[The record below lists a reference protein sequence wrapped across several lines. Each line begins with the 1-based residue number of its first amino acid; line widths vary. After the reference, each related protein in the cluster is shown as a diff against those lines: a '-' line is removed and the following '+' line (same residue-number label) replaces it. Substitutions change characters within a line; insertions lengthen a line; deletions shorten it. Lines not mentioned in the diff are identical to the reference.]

1 MTQKKRGLGFNP
13 LLGLD
18 QSTVDAVLNTEKT
31 DPMVKG
37 TSGTGGSTGL
47 LQLAIEKIVPN
58 PFQPRTRFSELE
70 LDELSDSIRQ
80 HGVMQPVVV
89 RQTVRG
95 YELIA
100 GERRWR
106 ASQRAGLAEIP
117 ALVRDLDDQQVAA
130 LALIEN
136 IQREQLTAIE
146 QARALARMRDQFSMD
161 QTALATMISSSRSN
175 VANLL
180 RLLNLSQGVQS
191 MLEEGR
197 LEMGHARALL
207 PLPENM
213 QVKTAEDVLRSQLS
227 VRQTETLVRRL
238 LSDDSKPDQGGDQKD
253 PDVGRLEAKLSDRL
267 GASVQIKP
275 KSGGKG
281 HIVIEYG
288 SLDILDGIVARLKTK
303 D

>member
-13 LLGLD
+13 LLELD

-31 DPMVKG
+31 DSTTKG
-37 TSGTGGSTGL
+37 TSGPSGL

-58 PFQPRTRFSELE
+58 PFQPRTRFNELE

-106 ASQRAGLAEIP
+106 ASQRAGLAEMP
-117 ALVRDLDDQQVAA
+117 ALVRDLDDHQVAA

-191 MLEEGR
+191 MLEAGR

-227 VRQTETLVRRL
+227 VRQTETLVKRL
-238 LSDDSKPDQGGDQKD
+238 LSDNSKRDQGSDQKD
-253 PDVGRLEAKLSDRL
+253 PDVSRLEAKLSDRL

>member
-31 DPMVKG
+31 DSTIKG
-37 TSGTGGSTGL
+37 TSGPSGL

-58 PFQPRTRFSELE
+58 PFQPRTRFNELE

-106 ASQRAGLAEIP
+106 ASQRAGLAVIP

-197 LEMGHARALL
+197 LEMGHARSLL

-227 VRQTETLVRRL
+227 VRQTETLVKRL
-238 LSDDSKPDQGGDQKD
+238 LSDNSKRDQGSDQKD
-253 PDVGRLEAKLSDRL
+253 PDVSRLEAKLSDRL

>member
-31 DPMVKG
+31 DSTIKG
-37 TSGTGGSTGL
+37 TSGPSGL

-58 PFQPRTRFSELE
+58 PFQPRTRFNKLE

-197 LEMGHARALL
+197 LEMGHARSLL

-227 VRQTETLVRRL
+227 VRQTETLVKRL
-238 LSDDSKPDQGGDQKD
+238 LSDNSKRDQGSDQKD
-253 PDVGRLEAKLSDRL
+253 PDVSRLEAKLSDRL

>member
-18 QSTVDAVLNTEKT
+18 QSTVDAVLNKDQTSQNTEK
-31 DPMVKG
+31 P
-37 TSGTGGSTGL
+37 SNAAGL
-47 LQLAIEKIVPN
+47 IQLAVEKIVPN

-106 ASQRAGLAEIP
+106 ASQRAGITEIP
-117 ALVRDLDDQQVAA
+117 AIVRDLDDQQVAA

-180 RLLNLSQGVQS
+180 RLLNLAQGVQT
-191 MLEEGR
+191 MLEDGR

-213 QVKTAEDVLRSQLS
+213 QQKTAEDVLKSQLS
-227 VRQTETLVRRL
+227 VRQTETLVKRL
-238 LSDDSKPDQGGDQKD
+238 LADDTSPSKSEDKD
-253 PDVGRLEAKLSDRL
+253 PDVSRLEAKLSDRL
-267 GASVQIKP
+267 GALVQIKA

-288 SLDILDGIVARLKTK
+288 SLDILDGIVARLKAK
-303 D
+303 E

>member
-18 QSTVDAVLNTEKT
+18 QSTVDAVLNTEQ
-31 DPMVKG
+31 
-37 TSGTGGSTGL
+37 SLQESTHSNDTTRSI
-47 LQLAIEKIVPN
+47 QLAIEKIVPN

-80 HGVMQPVVV
+80 HGVMQPIVV
-89 RQTVRG
+89 RQKG
-95 YELIA
+95 HYFELVV

-106 ASQRAGLAEIP
+106 ASQRAGLSDMP
-117 ALVRDLDDQQVAA
+117 AIVRDLDDQQVAA

-136 IQREQLTAIE
+136 IQREELTAIE
-146 QARALARMRDQFSMD
+146 QARALARMRDEFSMD
-161 QTALATMISSSRSN
+161 QAALAAMISSSRSN

-180 RLLNLSQGVQS
+180 RLLNLAQSVQS
-191 MLEEGR
+191 MLEGGS

-207 PLPENM
+207 PLSENM
-213 QVKTAEDVLRSQLS
+213 QQKTAEDIVKSQLS
-227 VRQTETLVRRL
+227 VRQTETLVKRL
-238 LSDDSKPDQGGDQKD
+238 LSDDTMPLKSNDKD
-253 PDVGRLEAKLSDRL
+253 PDVRRLENKLSDGL
-267 GASVQIKP
+267 GAIVRIKT

-281 HIVIEYG
+281 HIVIEFG
-288 SLDILDGIVARLKTK
+288 SLDILDGIVARLKAK

>member
-31 DPMVKG
+31 DSTIKG
-37 TSGTGGSTGL
+37 TSGPSGL

-58 PFQPRTRFSELE
+58 PFQPRTRFNELE

-191 MLEEGR
+191 MLEDGR
-197 LEMGHARALL
+197 LEMGHARSLL

-227 VRQTETLVRRL
+227 VRQTETLVKRL
-238 LSDDSKPDQGGDQKD
+238 LSDNSKRDQGSDQKD
-253 PDVGRLEAKLSDRL
+253 PDVSRLEAKLSDRL

>member
-18 QSTVDAVLNTEKT
+18 QSTIDAVLNK
-31 DPMVKG
+31 DQ
-37 TSGTGGSTGL
+37 STQSTKHLNDSAGL
-47 LQLAIEKIVPN
+47 IQLAVEKILPN

-106 ASQRAGLAEIP
+106 ASQRAGVGNIP
-117 ALVRDLDDQQVAA
+117 AIIRDLDDQQVAA
-130 LALIEN
+130 LALVEN

-180 RLLNLSQGVQS
+180 RLLNLTQSVQT
-191 MLEEGR
+191 MLEDGR

-207 PLPENM
+207 PLPDNM
-213 QVKTAEDVLRSQLS
+213 QQKTAEDVLKSQLS
-227 VRQTETLVRRL
+227 VRQTETLVKRL
-238 LSDDSKPDQGGDQKD
+238 LSDDRSMEKSENKD
-253 PDVGRLEAKLSDRL
+253 PDVTRLETKLSDRL
-267 GASVQIKP
+267 GATVQIKA
-275 KSGGKG
+275 KSGGRG

>member
-1 MTQKKRGLGFNP
+1 MNQKKRGLGFNP

-18 QSTVDAVLNTEKT
+18 QSTVDAVLNTGQSQKNSTHFKET
-31 DPMVKG
+31 
-37 TSGTGGSTGL
+37 TGL
-47 LQLAIEKIVPN
+47 IQLAVENIVPN
-58 PFQPRTRFSELE
+58 PFQPRLRFNELE

-80 HGVMQPVVV
+80 HGVMQPIVV
-89 RQTVRG
+89 RQTARSF
-95 YELIA
+95 ELVA

-106 ASQRAGLAEIP
+106 ASQRAGLSEIP
-117 ALVRDLDDQQVAA
+117 AIVRDLDDQQVAA

-146 QARALARMRDQFSMD
+146 QARALARMRDEFSMD
-161 QTALATMISSSRSN
+161 QTALAAMISSSRSN

-180 RLLNLSQGVQS
+180 RLLNLAQSVQL
-191 MLEEGR
+191 MLEDGS

-213 QVKTAEDVLRSQLS
+213 QRKTAEDVVRSQLS
-227 VRQTETLVRRL
+227 VRQTETLIKRL
-238 LSDDSKPDQGGDQKD
+238 LSDDTTPTKTNVKD
-253 PDVGRLEAKLSDRL
+253 PNVSWLESKLSDQL
-267 GASVQIKP
+267 GATVQIKA

-288 SLDILDGIVARLKTK
+288 SLDILDGIVARLKVK

>member
-1 MTQKKRGLGFNP
+1 
-13 LLGLD
+13 
-18 QSTVDAVLNTEKT
+18 
-31 DPMVKG
+31 
-37 TSGTGGSTGL
+37 L

-58 PFQPRTRFSELE
+58 PFQPRTRFNELE

-227 VRQTETLVRRL
+227 VRQTETLVKRL
-238 LSDDSKPDQGGDQKD
+238 LSDNSKRDQGSDQKD
-253 PDVGRLEAKLSDRL
+253 PDVSRLEAKLSDRL

>member
-31 DPMVKG
+31 DSTIKG
-37 TSGTGGSTGL
+37 TSGPSGL

-58 PFQPRTRFSELE
+58 PFQPRTRFNELE

-197 LEMGHARALL
+197 LEMGHARSLL

-227 VRQTETLVRRL
+227 VRQTETLVKRL
-238 LSDDSKPDQGGDQKD
+238 LSDNSKRDQGSDQKD
-253 PDVGRLEAKLSDRL
+253 PDVSRLEAKLSDRL

-275 KSGGKG
+275 KSDGKG
-281 HIVIEYG
+281 HIIIEYG

>member
-18 QSTVDAVLNTEKT
+18 QSTVDAVLNK
-31 DPMVKG
+31 DQ
-37 TSGTGGSTGL
+37 TSQNATQPNNSAGL
-47 LQLAIEKIVPN
+47 IQLAVEKIVPN
-58 PFQPRTRFSELE
+58 PFQPRTRFNELE

-106 ASQRAGLAEIP
+106 ASQRAGITEIP
-117 ALVRDLDDQQVAA
+117 AIIRDLDDQQVAA

-161 QTALATMISSSRSN
+161 QTSLATMISSSRSN

-180 RLLNLSQGVQS
+180 RLLNLAQGVQT
-191 MLEEGR
+191 MLEDGR

-207 PLPENM
+207 PLPENL
-213 QVKTAEDVLRSQLS
+213 QQKTAEDVLKSQLS
-227 VRQTETLVRRL
+227 VRQTETLVKRL
-238 LSDDSKPDQGGDQKD
+238 LSDDTTPSKSEDKD
-253 PDVGRLEAKLSDRL
+253 PDVSRLEAKLSDRL
-267 GASVQIKP
+267 GAMVQIKA

-288 SLDILDGIVARLKTK
+288 SLDILDGIVARLKAK
-303 D
+303 E

>member
-18 QSTVDAVLNTEKT
+18 QSTVDAVLNKDQTNQNTKH
-31 DPMVKG
+31 P
-37 TSGTGGSTGL
+37 SNAAGL
-47 LQLAIEKIVPN
+47 IQLAVEKIVPN

-106 ASQRAGLAEIP
+106 ASQRAGIADIP
-117 ALVRDLDDQQVAA
+117 AIIRDLDDQQVAA
-130 LALIEN
+130 LALVEN

-180 RLLNLSQGVQS
+180 RLLNLTQSVQT
-191 MLEEGR
+191 MLEDGR

-207 PLPENM
+207 PLPDNM
-213 QVKTAEDVLRSQLS
+213 QQKTAEDVLKSQLS
-227 VRQTETLVRRL
+227 VRQTETLAKRL
-238 LSDDSKPDQGGDQKD
+238 LSDDRSMEKSENKD
-253 PDVGRLEAKLSDRL
+253 PDVTRLEAKLSDCL
-267 GASVQIKP
+267 GATVQIKA
-275 KSGGKG
+275 KSGGRG

>member
-18 QSTVDAVLNTEKT
+18 QSTIDAVLNK
-31 DPMVKG
+31 DQ
-37 TSGTGGSTGL
+37 STQSTKHLNDSAGL
-47 LQLAIEKIVPN
+47 IQLAVEKILPN

-106 ASQRAGLAEIP
+106 ASQRAGVGNIP
-117 ALVRDLDDQQVAA
+117 AIIRDLDDQQVAA
-130 LALIEN
+130 LALVEN

-180 RLLNLSQGVQS
+180 RLLNLTQSVQT
-191 MLEEGR
+191 MLEDGR

-207 PLPENM
+207 PLPDNM
-213 QVKTAEDVLRSQLS
+213 QQKTAEDVLKSQLS
-227 VRQTETLVRRL
+227 VRQTETLVKRL
-238 LSDDSKPDQGGDQKD
+238 LSDDRSMEKSENKD
-253 PDVGRLEAKLSDRL
+253 PDVTRLEAKLSDRL
-267 GASVQIKP
+267 GATVQIKA
-275 KSGGKG
+275 KSGGRG

>member
-31 DPMVKG
+31 DSTIKG
-37 TSGTGGSTGL
+37 TSGPSGL
-47 LQLAIEKIVPN
+47 LQLAVEKIVPN
-58 PFQPRTRFSELE
+58 PFQPRTRFNELE

-197 LEMGHARALL
+197 LEMGHARSLL

-227 VRQTETLVRRL
+227 VRQTETLVKRL
-238 LSDDSKPDQGGDQKD
+238 LSDNSKRDQGSDQKD
-253 PDVGRLEAKLSDRL
+253 PDVSRLEAKLSDRL

>member
-18 QSTVDAVLNTEKT
+18 QSTVDAVLNTGRT
-31 DPMVKG
+31 DPVVKE
-37 TSGTGGSTGL
+37 TSGPSGL
-47 LQLAIEKIVPN
+47 LQLSIEKIVPN

-89 RQTVRG
+89 RQTIRG

-146 QARALARMRDQFSMD
+146 QARALARMRDQFLMD

-207 PLPENM
+207 PLPENL

-227 VRQTETLVRRL
+227 VRQTETLVKRL
-238 LSDDSKPDQGGDQKD
+238 LSDDSKQDQSSDQKD
-253 PDVGRLEAKLSDRL
+253 PDVRRLEAKLSDRL

-288 SLDILDGIVARLKTK
+288 SLDILDGIVERLKAK

>member
-18 QSTVDAVLNTEKT
+18 QSTVDAVLNTGQSLQEFT
-31 DPMVKG
+31 HSNE
-37 TSGTGGSTGL
+37 TIRSI
-47 LQLAIEKIVPN
+47 QLAIEKIVPN
-58 PFQPRTRFSELE
+58 PFQPRTRFNELE

-89 RQTVRG
+89 RRKG
-95 YELIA
+95 RDFELVV

-106 ASQRAGLAEIP
+106 ASQRAGLVDMP
-117 ALVRDLDDQQVAA
+117 AIVRDLDDQQVAA

-146 QARALARMRDQFSMD
+146 QARALARMRDEFSMD
-161 QTALATMISSSRSN
+161 QAALAAMISSSRSN

-180 RLLNLSQGVQS
+180 RLLNLAQSVQS
-191 MLEEGR
+191 MLESGS

-213 QVKTAEDVLRSQLS
+213 QQKIAEDIVKSQLS
-227 VRQTETLVRRL
+227 VRQTETLVKRL
-238 LSDDSKPDQGGDQKD
+238 LSDDTMPLKSNDKD
-253 PDVGRLEAKLSDRL
+253 PDVRRLENRLSDGL
-267 GASVQIKP
+267 GAIVRIKA

-288 SLDILDGIVARLKTK
+288 SLDILDGIVARLEAK

>member
-31 DPMVKG
+31 DPTIKG
-37 TSGTGGSTGL
+37 TSGPSGL

-58 PFQPRTRFSELE
+58 PFQPRTRFNELE

-227 VRQTETLVRRL
+227 VRQTETLVKRL
-238 LSDDSKPDQGGDQKD
+238 LSDNSKRDQGSDQKD
-253 PDVGRLEAKLSDRL
+253 PDVSRLEAKLSDRL

>member
-31 DPMVKG
+31 DSTIKG
-37 TSGTGGSTGL
+37 TSGPSGL
-47 LQLAIEKIVPN
+47 LQLEIEKIVPN
-58 PFQPRTRFSELE
+58 PFQPRTRFNELE

-227 VRQTETLVRRL
+227 VRQTETLVKRL
-238 LSDDSKPDQGGDQKD
+238 LSDNSKRDQGSDQKD
-253 PDVGRLEAKLSDRL
+253 PDVSRLEAKLSDRL

>member
-31 DPMVKG
+31 GSTIKG
-37 TSGTGGSTGL
+37 TSGPSGL

-58 PFQPRTRFSELE
+58 PFQPRTRFNELE

-227 VRQTETLVRRL
+227 VRQTETLVKRL
-238 LSDDSKPDQGGDQKD
+238 LSDNSKRDQGSDQKD
-253 PDVGRLEAKLSDRL
+253 PDVSRLEAKLSDRL

>member
-1 MTQKKRGLGFNP
+1 MRYSILIKA
-13 LLGLD
+13 D
-18 QSTVDAVLNTEKT
+18 STI
-31 DPMVKG
+31 KG
-37 TSGTGGSTGL
+37 TSGRPGL
-47 LQLAIEKIVPN
+47 LQLEIEKIVPN
-58 PFQPRTRFSELE
+58 PFQPRTRFNELE

-117 ALVRDLDDQQVAA
+117 ALVRELDDQQVAA

-227 VRQTETLVRRL
+227 VRQTETLVKRL
-238 LSDDSKPDQGGDQKD
+238 LSDNSKRDQGSDQKD
-253 PDVGRLEAKLSDRL
+253 PDVSRLEAKLSDRL